1 MEGENKQKKNQTIKS
16 VKGSQLS
23 NACVCELSVREREDL
38 LWTNNGGDDKKDCMY
53 NMCRGVRNPEMLKNS
68 ISKEGRKEWK
78 HKSRRRRMMTSE
90 RK

>member
-1 MEGENKQKKNQTIKS
+1 MAEMTKKT
-16 VKGSQLS
+16 
-23 NACVCELSVREREDL
+23 
-38 LWTNNGGDDKKDCMY
+38 MY

-78 HKSRRRRMMTSE
+78 HKSRRRMMTSE